1 MKMFGNTPD
10 DLFDAPMREF
20 PWPAKALYWVC
31 LVIVSAFT
39 KLYWHWTCDGNL
51 PYAKPGERTG
61 KVIIAN
67 HASMFDPVV
76 LIMISAFRGR
86 RLRPLY
92 KSEFESSS
100 FVNWFFSRVG
110 AIPLKRGSADT
121 KAIRRAVKSLQR
133 GEDVCVFPEGTR
145 IRDPHARAEI
155 HGGFALIAKMAKADV
170 VPVAIEGSHRISPQG
185 KGFPHPAR
193 VRIRYGKA
201 LSLDEVAGAS
211 RRERCD
217 ELERV
222 AMARVYA
229 MRAELRGEGQLDAA
243 DANGEG
249 AKAAR

>member
-31 LVIVSAFT
+31 LVVVSAFT
-39 KLYWHWTCDGNL
+39 KLYWHWTCDGSL
-51 PYAKPGERTG
+51 PYAKPGEQTG

-145 IRDPHARAEI
+145 IRDPHARA
-155 HGGFALIAKMAKADV
+155 
-170 VPVAIEGSHRISPQG
+170 GSARRARASRI
-185 KGFPHPAR
+185 PHACASATVRRSRWMTWR
-193 VRIRYGKA
+193 VRAAASAATSWSASRWRASTRCA
-201 LSLDEVAGAS
+201 LSCAAS
-211 RRERCD
+211 RSMRPTRT
-217 ELERV
+217 
-222 AMARVYA
+222 ARA
-229 MRAELRGEGQLDAA
+229 TRWRARRRGLSDRGLV
-243 DANGEG
+243 
-249 AKAAR
+249 AARDRSGDGKVW